1 MCPREEV
8 SELTTALKE
17 LLYEDQPK
25 REPERSTV
33 EMRRNGRDETAP
45 IDDHERLYMQEIA
58 RVPLL
63 SLQEERLLTRLV
75 AEAKQAKALLSSGTE
90 DGPERQALEDALAAG
105 REARVKLVEANLR
118 LVVSVAKRYVG
129 RGLSLLDLIEEGNIG
144 LIKSIEKFDHLKGF
158 KFSTYATW
166 WIRQGIT
173 RAIADRARTIRI
185 PVHIVEYQTRLARAM
200 HELEQQLGRAP
211 SMEEVANALSVSV
224 NKIEEIRKTFQQPVS
239 LDSPLNEE
247 TGSQL
252 SDLIADEESLPPVD
266 VVAKRALRDHMAE
279 ALEGLSIRERTVLEL
294 RFGLGDGSCQTL
306 EQIGIKLGVTRERVR
321 QIEVEALARLRQE
334 GSVRQLRAY
343 LD

>member
-1 MCPREEV
+1 M
-8 SELTTALKE
+8 TTALKE
-17 LLYEDQPK
+17 LRYID
-25 REPERSTV
+25 EPRGESQRSPV
-33 EMRRNGRDETAP
+33 QLDSGRDETAP
-45 IDDHERLYMQEIA
+45 VDDHERLYMQEIA

-63 SLQEERLLTRLV
+63 SLEQERMLTRQV
-75 AEAKQAKALLSSGTE
+75 AEARQAEALLESGNAH
-90 DGPERQALEDALAAG
+90 GPQRQALLDAVAVG

-166 WIRQGIT
+166 WIRQGVT

-185 PVHIVEYQTRLARAM
+185 PVHIVEYQTRLARVM
-200 HELEQQLGRAP
+200 HELEQQLGRSP
-211 SMEEVANALSVSV
+211 SPAEVANALSVSV
-224 NKIEEIRKTFQQPVS
+224 EKIEEIRKTFQQPVS
-239 LDSPLNEE
+239 LDSPLSDE

-252 SDLIADEESLPPVD
+252 SDLIPDNDALQPVD

-279 ALEGLSIRERTVLEL
+279 ALEGLTPRERTVLEL
-294 RFGLGDGSCQTL
+294 RFGLGEGTCQTL
-306 EQIGIKLGVTRERVR
+306 EQIGVRLGVTRERVR